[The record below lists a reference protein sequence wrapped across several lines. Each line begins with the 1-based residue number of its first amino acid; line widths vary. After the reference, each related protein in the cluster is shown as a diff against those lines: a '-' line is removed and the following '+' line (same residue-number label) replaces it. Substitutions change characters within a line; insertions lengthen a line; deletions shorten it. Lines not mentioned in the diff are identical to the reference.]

1 MTLLLAFLLQ
11 DSVEMKDHGSFYLLY
26 KPAAYTDQKP
36 WPLVLHLEA
45 RGGKASDGIERW
57 RDRGC
62 LVLAPQRREMGR
74 EREAGFVRAS
84 LTDAKARVR
93 VDPERV
99 LLAGRDDAADLA
111 ASLAASDPEL
121 FAACAPFGLTVM
133 PDLKG
138 KAPPFHLVIR
148 REAELRKKGREAASA
163 LANAGA
169 DVLSRV
175 GFEPDVEDEPKVL
188 EWFVSKVKA
197 RGDLEAAD
205 GYLDA
210 RRYLDASLVC
220 LGLLD
225 RGEDEQRQLR
235 LRFRRI
241 EAAGIVTL
249 GSVEVALSDRKYLDA
264 WLRCRD
270 AAAEYAWLPVG
281 EKIRKRLGELDSDA
295 RVRKAREIED

>member
-1 MTLLLAFLLQ
+1 MALILAFLLQ
-11 DSVEMKDHGSFYLLY
+11 DTVELKDHGSSYLLH
-26 KPAAYTDQKP
+26 KPAAYTDRTP
-36 WPLVLHLEA
+36 WPLVVHLEA

-57 RDRGC
+57 RDRGF
-62 LVLAPQRREMGR
+62 LVVAPQRREMGR
-74 EREAGFVRAS
+74 EREAGFVRGC
-84 LTDAKARVR
+84 LQDAKARVR

-121 FAACAPFGLTVM
+121 FAACAPFGLSAA
-133 PDLKG
+133 PDVKG
-138 KAPPFHLVIR
+138 KSPPFHIVIR
-148 REAELRKKGREAASA
+148 KEADLRKKGREAASA

-175 GFEPDVEDEPKVL
+175 GFDPEVEDEPKVL
-188 EWFVSKVKA
+188 EWFGSKVKA
-197 RGDLEAAD
+197 RGDLETAD
-205 GYLDA
+205 RYLEA

-225 RGEDEQRQLR
+225 RGEAEQRQVRLR
-235 LRFRRI
+235 LRKI

-281 EKIRKRLGELDSDA
+281 EKIRKRLGELESDA
-295 RVRKAREIED
+295 RVKRAREIED